1 MTTTLPP
8 ICLWCVHHHGQQ
20 SITTCDAFPEGIPEE
35 VMSASADHM
44 EPIPGDSGITFELK
58 PGARFPEVLYPL
70 SDRPWV
76 KERTAPASD
85 PPARSAQAKSKPPSP
100 SAGESS
106 ALTELRK
113 REAAVSDE
121 RVRQILEEARR
132 RGRQEPGSITVLVPS
147 KKV

>member
-85 PPARSAQAKSKPPSP
+85 PPARSPQAKSGLPSL
-100 SAGESS
+100 SEALSS
-106 ALTELRK
+106 PLTESRKAELRALLVEAERK
-113 REAAVSDE
+113 GRE
-121 RVRQILEEARR
+121 
-132 RGRQEPGSITVLVPS
+132 EPGRTTVLVPS
-147 KKV
+147 KKG